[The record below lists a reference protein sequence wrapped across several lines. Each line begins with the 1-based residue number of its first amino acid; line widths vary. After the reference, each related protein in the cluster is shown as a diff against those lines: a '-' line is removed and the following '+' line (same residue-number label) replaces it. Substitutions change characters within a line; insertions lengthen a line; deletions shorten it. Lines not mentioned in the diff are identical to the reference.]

1 MSASFDL
8 SLYQTAFC
16 PYCERVRAVL
26 RRLGVE
32 VEVRDINESSDRRTE
47 LVEATGRTTV
57 PCLRIDD
64 PAEGTRWLRESA
76 DIIAYLEQRF
86 GN

>member
-1 MSASFDL
+1 MPASSDL

-16 PYCERVRAVL
+16 PYCESVRGAL

-32 VEVRDINESSDRRTE
+32 VEARDINESPERRKE
-47 LVEATGRTTV
+47 LVTATGRSTV
-57 PCLRIDD
+57 PCLRIED
-64 PAEGTRWLRESA
+64 PDGGILWMHESA
-76 DIIAYLEQRF
+76 DIIDFLEQHF

>member
-16 PYCERVRAVL
+16 PYCARVRAAM
-26 RRLGVE
+26 RRLDIDVE
-32 VEVRDINESSDRRTE
+32 HRDINESPDYRSE
-47 LVEATGRTTV
+47 LVAATGRASV

-64 PAEGTRWLRESA
+64 PAEGTQWMHKSA
-76 DIIAYLEQRF
+76 DIIDYLEQRF
-86 GN
+86 DN